1 MMMKG
6 IVLVLSILLF
16 AQIAS
21 ADLGSIYAI
30 NSSNGKRLQKINPG
44 SYMSTLNTAAESQQL
59 ERLQYRGYFL
69 LLNRVSNQYE
79 VQVYKMVRY
88 GNKQVNSIFASQFQ
102 ASIEYEYS
110 SNGTGI
116 RQDHFLFPPN
126 SLTGWANPGDF
137 ITMKEFPWKA
147 AYPSKTCSSQIHSS
161 EEFGREYFEASC
173 FTSRDAAIQFAQ
185 KFIDYILGNRGM

>member
-1 MMMKG
+1 MKKG
-6 IVLVLSILLF
+6 MVLLITALF
-16 AQIAS
+16 MASVAS
-21 ADLGSIYAI
+21 ADIGSIFAL
-30 NSSNGKRLQKINPG
+30 SSNSGKRLQKTNPG
-44 SYMSTLNTAAESQQL
+44 SYMSTLTAASESQQL

-102 ASIEYEYS
+102 SSIEYEYS
-110 SNGTGI
+110 YNGSAI

-126 SLTGWANPGDF
+126 SLTGWANPSDF

-147 AYPSKTCSSQIHSS
+147 AYPSKSCTSQIHSS
-161 EEFGREYFEASC
+161 EEFGREYLEASC
-173 FTSRDAAIQFAQ
+173 FTNRDTAIQFAQ
-185 KFIDYILGNRGM
+185 KFIDYILGSRGM

>member
-1 MMMKG
+1 MMKG
-6 IVLVLSILLF
+6 MVLLISALLL
-16 AQIAS
+16 AQVAS
-21 ADLGSIYAI
+21 ADIGSIFAI
-30 NSSNGKRLQKINPG
+30 NSNNGKRLQKTNPH

-110 SNGTGI
+110 LNGSSI

-126 SLTGWANPGDF
+126 SLTGWATPGDYL
-137 ITMKEFPWKA
+137 TMKEFPWNLP
-147 AYPSKTCSSQIHSS
+147 YPSKTCSAQVHSC
-161 EEFGREYFEASC
+161 EEFGREYLEASC
-173 FTSRDAAIQFAQ
+173 FTNRDAAIQFAK
-185 KFIDYILGNRGM
+185 KFIDYILGSRGM

>member
-1 MMMKG
+1 MMKG
-6 IVLVLSILLF
+6 MVLLISALLL

-21 ADLGSIYAI
+21 ADIGSIFAI
-30 NSSNGKRLQKINPG
+30 NSNNGKRLQKTNPH

-102 ASIEYEYS
+102 ASVEYEYS
-110 SNGTGI
+110 LNGTAI

-126 SLTGWANPGDF
+126 SLTGWANPGDYL
-137 ITMKEFPWKA
+137 TMKEFPWNA
-147 AYPSKTCSSQIHSS
+147 PYPSKTCSAQVHSC
-161 EEFGREYFEASC
+161 EEFGREYLEASC
-173 FTSRDAAIQFAQ
+173 FTNRDTAIQFAK
-185 KFIDYILGNRGM
+185 KFIDYILGSRGM

>member
-1 MMMKG
+1 MMKG
-6 IVLVLSILLF
+6 IILLISALLL
-16 AQIAS
+16 AQVAS
-21 ADLGSIYAI
+21 ADIGSIFAV
-30 NSSNGKRLQKINPG
+30 NSTNGKRIQKTNPG

-59 ERLQYRGYFL
+59 ERLQYRGYFV

-110 SNGTGI
+110 LNGSAI

-126 SLTGWANPGDF
+126 SLTGWANAGDF
-137 ITMKEFPWKA
+137 ITMNEFPWKS
-147 AYPSKTCSSQIHSS
+147 AYPSKSCTSQVHSC
-161 EEFGREYFEASC
+161 EEFGREYLEASC
-173 FTSRDAAIQFAQ
+173 FTNRDAAIQFAK
-185 KFIDYILGNRGM
+185 KFIDYILGSRGM

>member
-1 MMMKG
+1 MMKG
-6 IVLVLSILLF
+6 MVLLL
-16 AQIAS
+16 AALLLAPIAS
-21 ADLGSIYAI
+21 ADIGSIFAV
-30 NSSNGKRLQKINPG
+30 NSNNAKRLQKTNPH

-59 ERLQYRGYFL
+59 ERMQYRGYFL

-110 SNGTGI
+110 YNGSAI

-126 SLTGWANPGDF
+126 SLTGWANPGDYV
-137 ITMKEFPWKA
+137 TMKEFPWKA
-147 AYPSKTCSSQIHSS
+147 AYPSQNCTAQIHSS
-161 EEFGREYFEASC
+161 EEFGREYLEAAC
-173 FTSRDAAIQFAQ
+173 FTNRDSAIQFGK
-185 KFIDYILGNRGM
+185 KFIDYILGSRGM